1 MDCQWFDKRLWCLK
15 DTKLCTTHTYQ
26 SSHVLTKKVTTSK
39 TFLKLKRK
47 AAAMWLWAFSAFHC
61 RKFLISNLVS
71 VGKVVST
78 KWGSF
83 LIVGRCLKGRTLNAR
98 HFPPTLASGLQ
109 SVWLCDMRRWL
120 LHVIHPLLPWLPP
133 TTTYYPHLLH
143 TTPPPSFPPSL
154 PSSSVRWLLQ
164 CSSHELHF
172 PPLAFSPRPFPL
184 PCIL

>member
-1 MDCQWFDKRLWCLK
+1 MMWNCAQHIHISPAK
-15 DTKLCTTHTYQ
+15 
-26 SSHVLTKKVTTSK
+26 SSQKKSQPAS
-39 TFLKLKRK
+39 KLKRK
-47 AAAMWLWAFSAFHC
+47 AADTSMWLWAFSAFHC

-133 TTTYYPHLLH
+133 TTLYYPHLLH
-143 TTPPPSFPPSL
+143 TTPYHPPSL
-154 PSSSVRWLLQ
+154 ISALPSILL
-164 CSSHELHF
+164 CTLVTTMFLSWITF
-172 PPLAFSPRPFPL
+172 PLAFSPQSFPL
-184 PCIL
+184 PGIL